1 MKRILVPVDFSI
13 QSENALKTAAY
24 YGRTFDYEI
33 VAVHM
38 LELSTA
44 MMNNSNTTKETV
56 LYLKLAENK
65 FNEFLDKDYLKDV
78 KVTPILKHYK
88 VFTELNTLY
97 NEEKID
103 LVMMGSKGAT
113 GFKEFLIGSNA
124 QKVIRH
130 SNVPVL
136 VIKDEPLDHGF
147 KKAIFACDFT
157 DDSIGPY
164 KRIKEFCDFIG
175 LQTKMI
181 YVNTPGKSFLSS
193 AEMRNTVKNF
203 FDKANNNSDHLEDV
217 SYISDYTI
225 EAGITN
231 YAKSYDAD
239 IIIMTTH
246 GRSSFSQIFDHSI
259 TEDVVNHVN
268 IPVISFKIL
277 PKSERK

>member
-24 YGRTFDYEI
+24 YGKTYNYEI

-44 MMNNSNTTKETV
+44 MVNNSNTTKETV
-56 LYLKLAENK
+56 LYLKLAEK
-65 FNEFLDKDYLKDV
+65 RFNEFLDQDFLKDV

-97 NEEKID
+97 KEEKID

-130 SNVPVL
+130 SNIPVL
-136 VIKDEPLDHGF
+136 VIKDKALDQGF

-157 DDSIGPY
+157 EDSIGPY
-164 KRIKEFCDFIG
+164 KRIKEFCDFIN
-175 LQTKMI
+175 LDVKML

-193 AEMRNTVKNF
+193 QEMRTTVKGF
-203 FDKANNNSDHLEDV
+203 FDQAKNNSHHIDDV
-217 SYISDYTI
+217 CYVSDYSI

-246 GRSSFSQIFDHSI
+246 GRSGFSQIFDHSV